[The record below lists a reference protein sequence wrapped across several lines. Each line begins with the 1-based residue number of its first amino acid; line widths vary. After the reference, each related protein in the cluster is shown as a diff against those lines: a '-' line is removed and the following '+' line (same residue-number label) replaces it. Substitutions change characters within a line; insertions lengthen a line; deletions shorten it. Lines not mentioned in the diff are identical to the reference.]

1 MTTRK
6 HASRTLQTRFAW
18 KTQRHGLVDPASPAS
33 DMITKP
39 FCPSDVSTLGR
50 SRRHPAQGKTAKACH
65 KFQISEAKHVTGV
78 CLVLSCLVFW
88 SSKPL
93 SQNRL
98 HEANSLSE
106 WKPSTWSLPVAR
118 QTAQSLPGL
127 GQMLWGQHARKNFSQ
142 AEKFVPSMAPRRD
155 LVMPEKTFQLL
166 KRF

>member
-18 KTQRHGLVDPASPAS
+18 ETQRHGLVDPASPAS

-78 CLVLSCLVFW
+78 CLVLSCLLEQQASVAEPTARSKQSFGMEAKHLEPARGSPN
-88 SSKPL
+88 SSVSP
-93 SQNRL
+93 
-98 HEANSLSE
+98 
-106 WKPSTWSLPVAR
+106 W
-118 QTAQSLPGL
+118 
-127 GQMLWGQHARKNFSQ
+127 
-142 AEKFVPSMAPRRD
+142 PRPNAVGPTCKKK
-155 LVMPEKTFQLL
+155 LFTS
-166 KRF
+166 

>member
-78 CLVLSCLVFW
+78 CFVLSCLV
-88 SSKPL
+88 L
-93 SQNRL
+93 SFGAASLCRRTDCTKQTVFRNGSQAPGACPWL
-98 HEANSLSE
+98 AKQLSLSLASA
-106 WKPSTWSLPVAR
+106 KCCGANM
-118 QTAQSLPGL
+118 Q
-127 GQMLWGQHARKNFSQ
+127 
-142 AEKFVPSMAPRRD
+142 
-155 LVMPEKTFQLL
+155 EKTFHKLKSLFLPWLL
-166 KRF
+166 DEIL